1 MPSGSAPARAR
12 PLHSADVGR
21 HHCASHTMSQGR
33 LLDAG
38 TMKPPTEASEG
49 EGRMLKRQ
57 REKNGG
63 VASAAAAATV
73 MSTPVELSSTMKL
86 PTMTGQHSDARLSAT
101 EVGQRSPS
109 LHDEGEGT
117 WARIEK
123 IAV

>member
-1 MPSGSAPARAR
+1 MA
-12 PLHSADVGR
+12 
-21 HHCASHTMSQGR
+21 MSTPVEVSS
-33 LLDAG
+33 

-49 EGRMLKRQ
+49 EGRRLKRQ
-57 REKNGG
+57 REKYGG
-63 VASAAAAATV
+63 GAPTAAAAMV
-73 MSTPVELSSTMKL
+73 MSTPVEVGSTMKL
-86 PTMTGQHSDARLSAT
+86 PTMTGQHSDARPSAT